1 MTPFDQNELDELMN
15 LAMNGGDDAKEE
27 KKESSEDNPSVKDK
41 AKEKI
46 YREPKKKAAN
56 FKFPYQSP
64 VIKKDNTIYN
74 PEFDISDSEKK
85 VVVRSPDNY
94 YKFGLNK

>member
-15 LAMNGGDDAKEE
+15 LAMNGGDNTEE
-27 KKESSEDNPSVKDK
+27 EKESSENTPTAKNKV
-41 AKEKI
+41 KEKI
-46 YREPKKKAAN
+46 YRESKKKVAS
-56 FKFPYQSP
+56 FIFPYQSP